1 MDTQTGSVLMMVV
14 ALVIS
19 AGNLMV
25 SFGRSQV
32 QKQDV
37 DTQALAVAVKLAER
51 TPELERQLRE
61 TIAHLHDARA
71 EVELN
76 RQKIVALNYTIQE
89 QAGELGRMRDNNR
102 QLQLDLSQLQAV
114 VNTLKPPGEVSVST

>member
-61 TIAHLHDARA
+61 TIGHLHDARA

-76 RQKIVALNYTIQE
+76 RQRIVALNDTIQE
-89 QAGELGRMRDNNR
+89 QADELGRMRDHNR

-114 VNTLKPPGEVSVST
+114 VNTLKPPGEVTISN